1 MKKKILIW
9 FLVIMILGTGFGC
22 CYYYRDTINETI
34 NGWIENFISDKT
46 ESSYSKLETL
56 FVQMDNNDNEIEK
69 LNNKIEENQLLIEEK
84 LLNNSAENLAEIE
97 KLKAVNEVFKSRI
110 FDLENENKNLES
122 EIMSLQ
128 DELSL
133 TQSQLEELKNQIVS
147 LNNRINSKASVQL
160 LVRNSTYSE
169 GTYTLPSTQQFNNYS
184 VLYFIFYNS
193 GTDQYQS
200 MTLPFDAFSTYKNFE
215 IQGGDA
221 SNTRWMKFGYKNN
234 TQYFIG
240 SNKYMEF
247 RAIYGL
253 TK

>member
-1 MKKKILIW
+1 MKKKIFIW
-9 FLVIMILGTGFGC
+9 LLVIVILGTGVGC

-34 NGWIENFISDKT
+34 DGWLKNFIEDKT

-84 LLNNSAENLAEIE
+84 LLNNSAENSNEIE
-97 KLKAVNEVFKSRI
+97 KIKVINEVFKARVSA
-110 FDLENENKNLES
+110 LENENKNLES
-122 EIMSLQ
+122 EIVSLQ
-128 DELSL
+128 DELAL
-133 TQSQLEELKNQIVS
+133 TQSQLEELRNQVIL
-147 LNNRINSKASVQL
+147 LNNRINSKANIQL
-160 LVRNSTYSE
+160 LVRNSTYTE
-169 GTYTLPSTQQFNNYS
+169 GTYTLPSTQQFNSYS
-184 VLYFIFYNS
+184 VLYFIFFNS

-200 MTLPFDAFSTYKNFE
+200 MTLPYDAFITYKNFE

-240 SNKYMEF
+240 TNKYMEF